1 MASGPNHAKDL
12 LKCLSDLRWTFKD
25 FGKQVVSELGE
36 ERAQLGEAS
45 GPTWQYMG
53 DDNSLG
59 YTDGQLVELAS
70 GVSVLAEVSLF
81 WTGDDFRV
89 SGAISAETGEEE
101 GEYLVQGIARLET
114 DSLDAAIAELVDIRQ
129 RLIAAVEQV
138 VSFVDN
144 QSLS

>member
-1 MASGPNHAKDL
+1 M
-12 LKCLSDLRWTFKD
+12 
-25 FGKQVVSELGE
+25 
-36 ERAQLGEAS
+36 
-45 GPTWQYMG
+45 
-53 DDNSLG
+53 
-59 YTDGQLVELAS
+59 VELAS